1 MSLQTQNVQP
11 IRPTGP
17 DIVAL
22 MYDYLSAKTA
32 LDVAKKTVSDLESR
46 LIAEVG
52 AKEEGSL
59 TVHIDDHKVTTTGK
73 MTRKLDP
80 KAWAKLAP
88 QLPETLTKMLI
99 RNKPE
104 LNLRAYRDLA
114 DANPTAFELV
124 SQAVITKPA
133 KPTIKV
139 EPQ

>member
-1 MSLQTQNVQP
+1 MNNVQP
-11 IRPTGP
+11 IHPVTH
-17 DIVAL
+17 DITAL
-22 MYDYLSAKTA
+22 MYSYLQAKSALETA
-32 LDVAKKTVSDLESR
+32 KQAVFDLESR

-52 AKEEGSL
+52 TKEEGSL

-88 QLPETLTKMLI
+88 ELPATLIGMLI